1 MMYKNLKTIRHDAGL
16 KQTDISSR
24 LNVSVPTVYKWEKGR
39 APVARKH
46 WTNLA
51 ELLRVSVE
59 ELEKALVQTL
69 LDSCRERGNTE
80 ALKNAASSG
89 LYRPEL
95 LQDAF
100 SRLNVY
106 APTVP
111 VPVSSSPS
119 LPEKEKLEYEREIV
133 RLREENVKLRE
144 EILRLREALAASN
157 PDGDG
162 SSTPFR
168 YPSNARPSEE
178 PKTTMR

>member
-1 MMYKNLKTIRHDAGL
+1 MRNFKQMRIDAGL
-16 KQTDISSR
+16 KQTDVAHE
-24 LNVSVPTVYKWEKGR
+24 LNLTVQTIFSWERGR
-39 APVARKH
+39 APVARRH
-46 WTNLA
+46 WSTLA
-51 ELLRVSVE
+51 SLFRVSVE
-59 ELEKALVQTL
+59 EMEAALVQTL
-69 LDSCRERGNTE
+69 LESCIEKGSTD
-80 ALKNAASSG
+80 ALKNAVVSG

-100 SRLNVY
+100 ARFN
-106 APTVP
+106 APPPTP
-111 VPVSSSPS
+111 D
-119 LPEKEKLEYEREIV
+119 KTREIELREEIL

-168 YPSNARPSEE
+168 YPSNARQSEE